1 MRTRIKICGLTREED
16 IDAAVSAGVDAI
28 GFVFYPKS
36 KRYVTPTRAAQLRR
50 AVPAAGGG
58 GGGVGGLGAAG
69 ARAARL
75 AAEGRSIVVL
85 TSGEPDFD
93 T

>member
-36 KRYVTPTRAAQLRR
+36 KRYVTPTRAAQL
-50 AVPAAGGG
+50 
-58 GGGVGGLGAAG
+58 
-69 ARAARL
+69 AARCRHSWTWW
-75 AAEGRSIVVL
+75 RS
-85 TSGEPDFD
+85 S
-93 T
+93 

>member
-1 MRTRIKICGLTREED
+1 MNSMRTRIKICGLTREED

-50 AVPAAGGG
+50 AVPALSLIHISSRRPSVAP
-58 GGGVGGLGAAG
+58 
-69 ARAARL
+69 
-75 AAEGRSIVVL
+75 RS
-85 TSGEPDFD
+85 TSSSTRCPRPR
-93 T
+93 